1 MTIQYQDPKANCA
14 VARSTEHE
22 CSTLGTNTCVWK
34 DHKGNIYN
42 LSSLKD
48 ESDFT
53 VKNGEYGFWYSY
65 HPCRWLRL
73 NGACNRSSKAA
84 LCKWVPYLSDLNDF
98 SSEAL
103 GKGKP
108 ECYFN
113 PLRLEYSPEERFVG
127 LKTTVRLFCNKNR
140 TKGKLRVKKED
151 ANWIFSLGHRC
162 ACENVCALNKEEKV
176 PSTTPTRP
184 SNTDMDLTVVIAC
197 AGTVTFLA
205 LLSHCFRGRGNNDN
219 NEQRPLLN
227 NGLDRPRIEVI
238 NNMIK

>member
-48 ESDFT
+48 ESDFI
-53 VKNGEYGFWYSY
+53 VKGVKYKHFTYSY

-84 LCKWVPYLSDLNDF
+84 LCKWVPYLNDF
-98 SSEAL
+98 SYEAL
-103 GKGKP
+103 GKGKAK
-108 ECYFN
+108 CYSN
-113 PLRLEYSPEERFVG
+113 PLRLEYSPEEHFVG
-127 LKTTVRLFCNKNR
+127 VKTTVRLFCNKKR
-140 TKGKLRVKKED
+140 TKAKLKAIEED

-184 SNTDMDLTVVIAC
+184 SNTDMDATVVIAC
-197 AGTVTFLA
+197 AGTVTFLV
-205 LLSHCFRGRGNNDN
+205 LLSYCFRGRGNNDN